1 MRTAGRAAVLLL
13 LATAAAAARHHNSTT
28 AISAFTAEDRDEE
41 GYRYGGKFV
50 PNFSSQPFKGKYLQC
65 KQAGVHMH
73 AQCWQHSTAYSSTT
87 SRPFG
92 LSQLTYSPS
101 S

>member
-28 AISAFTAEDRDEE
+28 AVSAFTAEDRDEE

-65 KQAGVHMH
+65 K
-73 AQCWQHSTAYSSTT
+73 
-87 SRPFG
+87 
-92 LSQLTYSPS
+92 
-101 S
+101 